1 MITVREAEHIINQH
15 SITLESESVSID
27 QAGGRILKEPIR
39 ADRDFPPFDRVTMDG
54 IALKYE
60 GAEKSGSR
68 FKIAG
73 VQAAGSPPFNLTVHG
88 EAIEVMTGAV
98 LPGGSDTVVPYELI
112 TIDQTPEKTATLQT
126 TPEKGQNVHKKG
138 SDRLQGEVI
147 VTAGA
152 ILGPPEI
159 GIAAT
164 VGMARLQVIKP
175 PAVAIISTGD
185 ELVPVDRTPL
195 PHQIR
200 SSNAATLA
208 QALDQWHIKAEQFH
222 IVDDL
227 QGTTGKLEEL
237 LQSFQVLVMSGGV
250 SKGKFDYVPQALE
263 QLGVKKHFHRIR
275 QRPGKP
281 FWFGSHPSGI
291 LVFAF
296 PGNPVSSFMCFNRYL
311 KPWLNKQM
319 GIPATDFQAMLA
331 EDVNFAPDLTYLA
344 QVKISMDLG
353 VALAH
358 PVEGHGSGDLA
369 NLVDADG
376 FMELPQGKDQFLAGS
391 LYTVY
396 PYRNLR
402 F

>member
-1 MITVREAEHIINQH
+1 MITVTEAEQIINQH
-15 SITLESESVSID
+15 SITLSTETVSID
-27 QAGGRILKEPIR
+27 QAGGRILNEAIR

-60 GAEKSGSR
+60 SPEKSGIR
-68 FKIAG
+68 FKITG
-73 VQAAGSPPFNLTVHG
+73 VQAAGSTPMNIGLPG

-112 TIDQTPEKTATLQT
+112 RIDQNPEKIATLKT

-138 SDRLQGEVI
+138 SDRLQGTVI
-147 VTAGA
+147 VEPGT
-152 ILGPPEI
+152 IIGPPEI

-164 VGMARLQVIKP
+164 VGMSRLQVIKP

-185 ELVPVDRTPL
+185 ELVSVDHTPL

-208 QALDQWHIKAEQFH
+208 LALDQWYIKAEQFH

-227 QGTTGKLEEL
+227 KGTAAKLEEL
-237 LQSFQVLVMSGGV
+237 LQSFQILIISGGV
-250 SKGKFDYVPQALE
+250 SKGKFDYVPQALD
-263 QLGVKKHFHRIR
+263 QLGVTKHFHRIK

-281 FWFGSHPSGI
+281 FWFGTHPSGN

-311 KPWLNKQM
+311 KPWLNSQM
-319 GIPATDFQAMLA
+319 GIPATDFKAMLA

-344 QVKISMDLG
+344 QVKLSVDQG
-353 VALAH
+353 VVIAH

-369 NLVDADG
+369 NLADADG
-376 FMELPQGKDQFLAGS
+376 FMELPQGKELFLAGS

-396 PYRNLR
+396 PYRNLKS
-402 F
+402 